1 MRWAE
6 FRDMLKRGASR
17 GTCPHQLAL
26 LLESGLPR
34 FILFPER
41 LTEWLE
47 DAQLDGRV
55 HISREVLS
63 LVVQR
68 FPLPASD

>member
-1 MRWAE
+1 MRWGE
-6 FRDMLKRGASR
+6 FKNALKRGASR

-26 LLESGLPR
+26 LLESGLRR
-34 FILFPER
+34 FILSPER

-47 DAQLDGRV
+47 DEQLDGRV
-55 HISREVLS
+55 HISGEALS

-68 FPLPASD
+68 FPLPASG